1 VDVATGATSAR
12 TGFQRAAP
20 MRDRLP
26 GVDASNVVAVDDVLD
41 ESIPIG
47 GRVLVLDDVGDWRG
61 IGTAM
66 FLQERGCDV
75 SIATSAP
82 TVAPALFHSATDVPA
97 RQRFARAGGVMS
109 PHTVVDAWR
118 GDAAMLRSTLTD
130 VVRLEPFDW
139 LVIAE
144 TPRANDELGSE
155 LARAGVAF
163 HQIGDCVAPRRAS
176 LAIYEGRALA
186 MRL

>member
-1 VDVATGATSAR
+1 V
-12 TGFQRAAP
+12 
-20 MRDRLP
+20 LL
-26 GVDASNVVAVDDVLD
+26 VDDL
-41 ESIPIG
+41 
-47 GRVLVLDDVGDWRG
+47 GDWRG

-75 SIATSAP
+75 CLATSAP
-82 TVAPALFHSATDVPA
+82 TVAAGLFHSAADVPA
-97 RQRFARAGGVMS
+97 RQRFARAGGVMR
-109 PHTVVDAWR
+109 PHTVVDAWH
-118 GDAAMLRSTLTD
+118 GDAATLRSTLTAE
-130 VVRLEPFDW
+130 VTTEPFDW

-144 TPRANDELGSE
+144 TPRPNDELGIA

-176 LAIYEGRALA
+176 LAFYEGRSLA